1 MNDDAYKAL
10 RIVPVTPDYPNTE
23 RLLDIRDEAFPANER
38 IDSRDVA
45 LYREE
50 NGYVFL
56 AFEDDRMPVGFVLLR
71 DCGDEAYYGIYLAI
85 GKEFQNRHYGS
96 RVMKLLIEEYL
107 KGKMM
112 FGCVEALL
120 PEAENYQQ
128 RVDRIRFYQR
138 NGMFVLDGVVDAG
151 KMGKYQFVCTDP
163 NVTFEQLK
171 AKMSIAIP
179 MLTV

>member
-1 MNDDAYKAL
+1 MSNNFCTGLHIAPL
-10 RIVPVTPDYPNTE
+10 TLDYPYLE

-38 IDSRDVA
+38 IASRDVSA
-45 LYREE
+45 YTEK
-50 NGYVFL
+50 NGYVTL
-56 AFEDDRMPVGFVLLR
+56 VFEDDDVPVGFMQMR
-71 DCGDEAYYGIYLAI
+71 YCGDDAYYGIYLAI
-85 GKEFQNRHYGS
+85 GKEFRNRHYGS
-96 RVMKLLIEEYL
+96 CALKLVIEEYL

-128 RVDRIRFYQR
+128 RVDRARFYQR
-138 NGMFVLDGVVDAG
+138 NGMFVLDGVVDTG

-163 NVTFEQLK
+163 NVTFEELK
-171 AKMSIAIP
+171 AKMSIAMP